1 MSEVDSKN
9 RLESLLGRL
18 LDEGLGDAEREELGE
33 LIVSNAQHRRRYLE
47 YCQMH
52 GLLCAEHGVIAA
64 CTESEDIEPRSPGRT
79 ARLFYPR
86 RRVWAAA
93 AAAAV
98 MIAAVGSWF
107 ASDRKSLPFRGEPVA
122 LLQEQIRAQFAYG
135 PNGEATPQP
144 GATMPAGPYE
154 LTRGIIELQSFS
166 GVSLTLEAPATFTL
180 LGVDG
185 MRITN
190 GRIAAHVPK
199 SATGYSVQIPN
210 GTVIDLGTDFAV
222 DAVRGEKSEVHVFK
236 GEVQVKLSGAKAIG
250 STPLHLKT
258 GEATKIDFLT
268 GMPSGIDLDEGRF
281 LRGLESKP
289 REYTRRVLALEPAA
303 YYPMEPAGDGAILR
317 DACPTRSDARIS
329 FGNAKESVWAAGKVG
344 LAFSMGGPAQQTFAV
359 AADYPKT
366 QGDELS
372 VVAWV
377 MAKSRPR
384 WGSIAKNWAGS
395 DEWGQF
401 HFGLYYDSG
410 ELEAHIQDS
419 SGAEITVKDVVPIP
433 LNVWHHV
440 AFVADGS
447 MLRLYRNGV
456 EVDAAPY
463 RELRGNPLIKALAVG
478 TKLNLAA
485 NAPDSHDFN
494 MWDGRLDELAVFNH
508 ALTVD
513 EIRELYD
520 LGNAEPF

>member
-1 MSEVDSKN
+1 MSEVPSKN
-9 RLESLLGRL
+9 RLETLLRSL
-18 LDEGLGDAEREELGE
+18 LDEGLTDAQRQELGE
-33 LIVSNAQHRRRYLE
+33 LILANEQHRRRYLE

-52 GLLCAEHGVIAA
+52 GLLRAEHGVLAA
-64 CTESEDIEPRSPGRT
+64 CTDLEEAEAPIQPRP
-79 ARLFYPR
+79 ARWRYTR
-86 RRVWAAA
+86 RRLWTAAA
-93 AAAAV
+93 AAALL
-98 MIAAVGSWF
+98 IAAGGIWHLSNRQP
-107 ASDRKSLPFRGEPVA
+107 APFRGEPVA

-135 PNGEATPQP
+135 PNGEPTPRP
-144 GATMPAGPYE
+144 GAAMPAGPYE

-199 SATGYSVQIPN
+199 SATGYSVEIPN
-210 GTVIDLGTDFAV
+210 GTVIDLGTDFAI

-281 LRGLESKP
+281 LRGLEAKP
-289 REYTRRVLALEPAA
+289 REYTRRVLALQPAA
-303 YYPMEPAGDGAILR
+303 YYPMEPAGDGALLR

-359 AADYPKT
+359 APDYPKT

-419 SGAEITVKDVVPIP
+419 SGAEVTVKDTVPIP
-433 LNVWHHV
+433 LNAWHHV

-463 RELRGNPLIKALAVG
+463 HELRGNPLIKALAIG

-513 EIRELYD
+513 QIRELYD
-520 LGNAEPF
+520 LGDAERF